1 VFVTFICNKTAVAGL
16 QPFPRDIMSWTGQ
29 LYGKV
34 FRGFGEFHLRENGMS
49 VAEYFVTFLFNSTVL
64 LIYVSIKE
72 LSVVLFML

>member
-1 VFVTFICNKTAVAGL
+1 MEVALSLLIKGRTVFVTSICTKTAVSGL

-49 VAEYFVTFLFNSTVL
+49 
-64 LIYVSIKE
+64 K
-72 LSVVLFML
+72 

>member
-1 VFVTFICNKTAVAGL
+1 L

-49 VAEYFVTFLFNSTVL
+49 D
-64 LIYVSIKE
+64 
-72 LSVVLFML
+72 